1 MNLSERLERARK
13 QRMLAPNGAQADE
26 RPNGTPADERPNGS
40 ESDVRQKPIEIV
52 VLPIGLHSVVETH
65 KTTTARAARRC
76 PACQADGRIDLA
88 DLVGQ
93 REHLTCEN
101 CGAMWQI
108 SNADPAEMRD

>member
-1 MNLSERLERARK
+1 MSLSEKLERARK
-13 QRMLAPNGAQADE
+13 QRMLDPNGAKADE
-26 RPNGTPADERPNGS
+26 RSNGS
-40 ESDVRQKPIEIV
+40 VGDLRPKQVEIV

-65 KTTTARAARRC
+65 STTTAGAARRC
-76 PACQADGRIDLA
+76 PACQAEGRIDLA

-108 SNADPAEMRD
+108 NNADPAEMRD

>member
-1 MNLSERLERARK
+1 MSLSERLERARK

-26 RPNGTPADERPNGS
+26 RANGS
-40 ESDVRQKPIEIV
+40 KSDARQKQVEIV

-65 KTTTARAARRC
+65 QTTTAGAARRC
-76 PACQADGRIDLA
+76 PACQAEGRIDLA

-108 SNADPAEMRD
+108 NNADPAEMLD

>member
-13 QRMLAPNGAQADE
+13 QRMLAPKGAHADE
-26 RPNGTPADERPNGS
+26 RPDGTQ
-40 ESDVRQKPIEIV
+40 SDARQKQVEIV

-65 KTTTARAARRC
+65 QTTTAGAARRC
-76 PACQADGRIDLA
+76 PACQAEGRIDLA

-108 SNADPAEMRD
+108 NNADPAEMRD